1 MRVAALALAG
11 VVVALLLTAL
21 QDDVYEAQ
29 ALVAVQGPS
38 PDERRQPTAVVQA
51 ETYAQLV
58 ESGGFLEQSRA
69 QLAGGRLELSE
80 LERRVEASR
89 RPGTAL
95 VEIAAEGP
103 TRADARGLATDVAG
117 ALVFFVQQQAR
128 QRAVQI
134 EDELRRRLSGADDEE
149 HAALQAELARQVVR
163 AVEAAT
169 GVVLAARPVEPEDA
183 VGKPWTRNLLLGVL
197 VGIGAGILL
206 SLVRLPRR
214 REAPAPA
221 PAAAD
226 STPPVVRIVAPE
238 RGARVTGVVPL
249 LADARDD
256 ESGVAAVRFLV
267 STGTADWA
275 LLDGADWD
283 TAGIPEGR
291 YWLSAVATDR
301 AGNSASSEPLPV
313 NVA

>member
-1 MRVAALALAG
+1 MKVAALALAG
-11 VVVALLLTAL
+11 VLVALLLTAL

-29 ALVAVQGPS
+29 ALVAVQGPG
-38 PDERRQPTAVVQA
+38 PDVRRQPTAVVQA

-58 ESGGFLEQSRA
+58 ESGGFLEQARA
-69 QLAGGRLELSE
+69 QLAGGRLESRE
-80 LERRVEASR
+80 LQDRVEASR
-89 RPGTAL
+89 RTGTAM

-117 ALVFFVQQQAR
+117 ALVFFVQQHAR
-128 QRAVQI
+128 QRAVQV

-149 HAALQAELARQVVR
+149 RAALQAELAGQVVR
-163 AVEAAT
+163 TVEAAT
-169 GVVLAARPVEPEDA
+169 GVVIAARPVEPEDA
-183 VGKPWTRNLLLGVL
+183 EGKPWARNLLLGL
-197 VGIGAGILL
+197 LLGTGAGIAV
-206 SLVRLPRR
+206 SLVRLPPR
-214 REAPAPA
+214 REAPARA
-221 PAAAD
+221 VVD
-226 STPPVVRIVAPE
+226 STPPVVAIVAPE
-238 RGARVTGVVPL
+238 RGAHVTGVVPL
-249 LADARDD
+249 RADARDD

-291 YWLSAVATDR
+291 YWLSAVATDG

-313 NVA
+313 NVG